1 VKKHILFGELVSSK
15 IKLYCKYVMSLISL
29 DQTIYKKLNPNA
41 YLLEKR
47 RLQIELLKLQEDVI
61 KNNRKICIA
70 FEGRDTAGK
79 SSAINFFSE
88 HLIPKNFRYV
98 HLGIPSKWESSHWFQ
113 RWQKVLPKNG
123 EIAFLDR
130 SWYTRAITEPV
141 MNYCNEKQYRA
152 FMNKVNTW
160 EDNLTN
166 SGTEITK
173 FYFSLSKDQQK
184 KRINAR
190 RNSQLKYWKLS
201 ENDERIVTK
210 WDAFTLYKEQMF
222 SKTSTEN
229 SPWIVINSNNKMI
242 ARLTALRFLLNKT
255 DYEKKKLL
263 KPVSWSKDIAN
274 YSASLDGVIFNN
286 LNYEQYMSITKYSDD
301 S

>member
-1 VKKHILFGELVSSK
+1 
-15 IKLYCKYVMSLISL
+15 MSLISL
-29 DQTIYKKLNPNA
+29 DQTIYKQLNPSA
-41 YLLEKR
+41 YALEKR

-79 SSAINFFSE
+79 SSAIKFFSE

-160 EDNLTN
+160 EDDLTD

>member
-1 VKKHILFGELVSSK
+1 
-15 IKLYCKYVMSLISL
+15 MSLISL
-29 DQTIYKKLNPNA
+29 DQTIYKQLNPSA
-41 YLLEKR
+41 YALEKR

-79 SSAINFFSE
+79 SSAIKFFSE

-160 EDNLTN
+160 EDDLTN

-255 DYEKKKLL
+255 GYEKKKLL

>member
-1 VKKHILFGELVSSK
+1 
-15 IKLYCKYVMSLISL
+15 MSLISL
-29 DQTIYKKLNPNA
+29 DQTIYKQLNPSA
-41 YLLEKR
+41 YVIEKR

-79 SSAINFFSE
+79 SSAIKFFSE

-160 EDNLTN
+160 EDDLTN

>member
-1 VKKHILFGELVSSK
+1 
-15 IKLYCKYVMSLISL
+15 MSLISL
-29 DQTIYKKLNPNA
+29 DQTIYKQLNPSA
-41 YLLEKR
+41 YALEKR

-79 SSAINFFSE
+79 SSAIKFFSE

-160 EDNLTN
+160 EDDLTN